1 MQPPARRLRRERW
14 RPGHFGKA
22 PQSGMLRLPSH
33 SMRKNT
39 MERLAILGAL
49 HEEIA
54 DLLAAMDP
62 GAAVHRIAMRDF
74 HVGTLWGTPCVIA
87 LSRIGKVAAAATA
100 SIVIREFQVSRVI
113 FTGLAGGLHPDV
125 EVGDVVVAHSLMQH
139 DMDAR
144 PLFGQ
149 HEIPLLGRVR
159 FESDAELSKRLL
171 DSAGDFVR
179 GRAIEGAARAQ
190 ARVHG
195 GLIAT
200 GDVFVSHAEEAL
212 ALRARLPDA
221 LCVEMEGAAMAQVC
235 YESGIPFAVLRV
247 ISDRA
252 DHAAKTDFTAFLENV
267 ARVYT
272 AGILA
277 PLLKARAL

>member
-1 MQPPARRLRRERW
+1 MFRPAR
-14 RPGHFGKA
+14 HFVVSPAKYKDIM
-22 PQSGMLRLPSH
+22 S
-33 SMRKNT
+33 
-39 MERLAILGAL
+39 RLAILGAL

-62 GAAVHRIAMRDF
+62 GATIHRIAMRDF

-100 SIVIREFQVSRVI
+100 SIVIREFQVSRVL
-113 FTGLAGGLHPDV
+113 FTGLAGGLHTDV
-125 EVGDVVVAHSLMQH
+125 DVGDVVVASSLMQH

-144 PLFGQ
+144 PLFDQ

-159 FESDAELSKRLL
+159 FEADAGLSALL
-171 DSAGDFVR
+171 YEHAGQFIRARGASVAI
-179 GRAIEGAARAQ
+179 GRATLAVPN
-190 ARVHG
+190 VHQ

-200 GDVFVSHAEEAL
+200 GDVFVSHNDDAL
-212 ALRARLPDA
+212 ALRKRLPDA

-235 YESGIPFAVLRV
+235 YEFGIPFAVMRV

-252 DHAAKTDFTAFLENV
+252 DHAAKTDFTAFLQNV

-272 AGILA
+272 AGILE
-277 PLLKARAL
+277 PLLKSGALAAN

>member
-1 MQPPARRLRRERW
+1 M
-14 RPGHFGKA
+14 G
-22 PQSGMLRLPSH
+22 
-33 SMRKNT
+33 
-39 MERLAILGAL
+39 RLAILGAL

-62 GAAVHRIAMRDF
+62 GAAIHRIAMRDF

-113 FTGLAGGLHPDV
+113 FTGLAGGLHEDV
-125 EVGDVVVAHSLMQH
+125 DVGDVVVAGALMQH

-149 HEIPLLGRVR
+149 HEIPLLDRVR
-159 FESDAELSKRLL
+159 FESDAGLTGLL
-171 DSAGDFVR
+171 RDSAQDFLRAR
-179 GRAIEGAARAQ
+179 GTADGARAD
-190 ARVHG
+190 ARVHS

-200 GDVFVSHAEEAL
+200 GDVFVNRVEEAQ
-212 ALRARLPDA
+212 ALRKRLPDA
-221 LCVEMEGAAMAQVC
+221 LCVEMEGAAMAQIC
-235 YESGIPFAVLRV
+235 YEFGIPFAVMRV

-252 DHAAKTDFTAFLENV
+252 DHAAKADFTAFLENV

-272 AGILA
+272 AGILG
-277 PLLKARAL
+277 PLLKSGALSGA

>member
-1 MQPPARRLRRERW
+1 M
-14 RPGHFGKA
+14 G
-22 PQSGMLRLPSH
+22 
-33 SMRKNT
+33 
-39 MERLAILGAL
+39 RLAILGAL

-62 GAAVHRIAMRDF
+62 GAAIHRIAMRDF

-100 SIVIREFQVSRVI
+100 SIVIQEFQASRVI
-113 FTGLAGGLHPDV
+113 FTGLAGGLHEDV
-125 EVGDVVVAHSLMQH
+125 GVGDVVVASSLMQH

-149 HEIPLLGRVR
+149 HEIPLLGRER
-159 FESDAELSKRLL
+159 FDADPVLSERLL
-171 DSAGDFVR
+171 DSARQFAGGHAGLPAQF
-179 GRAIEGAARAQ
+179 GAQ
-190 ARVHG
+190 PPRVHH

-200 GDVFVSHAEEAL
+200 GDVFVNSNDYAHQ
-212 ALRARLPDA
+212 LRQRLPAA
-221 LCVEMEGAAMAQVC
+221 LCLEMEGGAMAQVC
-235 YESGIPFAVLRV
+235 YEFDVPFAVLRV
-247 ISDRA
+247 ISDQA
-252 DHAAKTDFTAFLENV
+252 DHAAKADFTDFLVNL

-277 PLLKARAL
+277 PLLQSGALREA

>member
-1 MQPPARRLRRERW
+1 M
-14 RPGHFGKA
+14 G
-22 PQSGMLRLPSH
+22 
-33 SMRKNT
+33 
-39 MERLAILGAL
+39 RLAILGAL

-54 DLLAAMDP
+54 DLLAAMDS

-100 SIVIREFQVSRVI
+100 SIVIREFGVSRVI
-113 FTGLAGGLHPDV
+113 FTGLAGGLHADV
-125 EVGDVVVAHSLMQH
+125 EVGDVVVAHTLMQH

-159 FESDAELSKRLL
+159 FEADAGLSKLL
-171 DSAGDFVR
+171 QDSAADFVR
-179 GRAIEGAARAQ
+179 DRGVADGAPRVQ
-190 ARVHG
+190 PRVHA

-200 GDVFVSHAEEAL
+200 GDVFVSRAEEAQ
-212 ALRARLPDA
+212 ALRERLPDA
-221 LCVEMEGAAMAQVC
+221 LCVEMEGAAMAQIC
-235 YESGIPFAVLRV
+235 YEFGIPFAVMRV

-252 DHAAKTDFTAFLENV
+252 DHAAKADFTAFLENV

-277 PLLKARAL
+277 PLLKSGALSGA

>member
-1 MQPPARRLRRERW
+1 MGP
-14 RPGHFGKA
+14 
-22 PQSGMLRLPSH
+22 
-33 SMRKNT
+33 
-39 MERLAILGAL
+39 LAILGAL

-62 GAAVHRIAMRDF
+62 GAAIHRVAMRDF

-100 SIVIREFQVSRVI
+100 SIVIQEFKASRVI
-113 FTGLAGGLHPDV
+113 FTGLAGGLHEDV
-125 EVGDVVVAHSLMQH
+125 AVGDVVVASALMQH

-149 HEIPLLGRVR
+149 HEIPLLGRER
-159 FESDAELSKRLL
+159 FDADPVLSARLL
-171 DSAGDFVR
+171 ESAAQFAR
-179 GRAIEGAARAQ
+179 GHAGLTAGQRAQ
-190 ARVHG
+190 PPRVHH

-200 GDVFVSHAEEAL
+200 GDVFVNSNDHARE
-212 ALRARLPDA
+212 LRQRLPDA
-221 LCVEMEGAAMAQVC
+221 LCLEMEGGAMAQVC
-235 YESGIPFAVLRV
+235 HEFGVPFAVLRV
-247 ISDRA
+247 ISDQA
-252 DHAAKTDFTAFLENV
+252 DHAAKADFTDFLVNL

-277 PLLKARAL
+277 PLLKSGTLREA

>member
-1 MQPPARRLRRERW
+1 M
-14 RPGHFGKA
+14 G
-22 PQSGMLRLPSH
+22 
-33 SMRKNT
+33 
-39 MERLAILGAL
+39 RLAILGAL

-54 DLLAAMDP
+54 DLLVAMDP
-62 GAAVHRIAMRDF
+62 GSTVHRIAMRDF

-100 SIVIREFQVSRVI
+100 SIVIQEFQVSRMI
-113 FTGLAGGLHPDV
+113 FTGLAGGLHDDV
-125 EVGDVVVAHSLMQH
+125 NVGDVVVASTLMQH

-144 PLFGQ
+144 PLFDQ
-149 HEIPLLGRVR
+149 HEIPLLGRVQFNTDATLSQLLHDGAER
-159 FESDAELSKRLL
+159 FASSQ
-171 DSAGDFVR
+171 
-179 GRAIEGAARAQ
+179 AAMPTAT
-190 ARVHG
+190 VHR

-200 GDVFVSHAEEAL
+200 GDIFVSHNDDAQR
-212 ALRARLPDA
+212 LRARLPDA

-235 YESGIPFAVLRV
+235 YEFGVPFAVMRV

-252 DHAAKTDFTAFLENV
+252 DHAAKTDFTAFLQNV

-277 PLLKARAL
+277 PLLKAGALRDGAG

>member
-1 MQPPARRLRRERW
+1 M
-14 RPGHFGKA
+14 G
-22 PQSGMLRLPSH
+22 
-33 SMRKNT
+33 
-39 MERLAILGAL
+39 RLAILGAL

-62 GAAVHRIAMRDF
+62 GAAIHRIAMRDF

-100 SIVIREFQVSRVI
+100 SIVIQEFKASRVV
-113 FTGLAGGLHPDV
+113 FTGLAGGLHEDV
-125 EVGDVVVAHSLMQH
+125 AVGDVVVASALMQH

-149 HEIPLLGRVR
+149 HEIPLLGRER
-159 FESDAELSKRLL
+159 FDADPVLSERLL
-171 DSAGDFVR
+171 ESAGQFVR
-179 GRAIEGAARAQ
+179 QGGLPAGPGGQ
-190 ARVHG
+190 PPRVHH

-200 GDVFVSHAEEAL
+200 GDVFVNSNDYAHQ
-212 ALRARLPDA
+212 LRQRLPGA
-221 LCVEMEGAAMAQVC
+221 LCLEMEGGAMAQVC
-235 YESGIPFAVLRV
+235 YEFGAPFAVLRV
-247 ISDRA
+247 ISDQA
-252 DHAAKTDFTAFLENV
+252 DHAAKADFTDFLVNL

-277 PLLKARAL
+277 PLLKSGALREA

>member
-1 MQPPARRLRRERW
+1 
-14 RPGHFGKA
+14 
-22 PQSGMLRLPSH
+22 
-33 SMRKNT
+33 

-113 FTGLAGGLHPDV
+113 FTGLAGGLRADV
-125 EVGDVVVAHSLMQH
+125 DVGDVVVAHSLMQH

-149 HEIPLLGRVR
+149 HEVPLLGRMC
-159 FESDAELSKRLL
+159 FESDAGLSKLL
-171 DSAGDFVR
+171 QDGAEDFVR
-179 GRAIEGAARAQ
+179 GRGTADHMAGGVAGAVRAQ
-190 ARVHG
+190 PRVHA

-200 GDVFVSHAEEAL
+200 GDVFVSRAEEAQ
-212 ALRARLPDA
+212 ALRRRLPDA

-235 YESGIPFAVLRV
+235 YEFGIPFAVMRV

-277 PLLKARAL
+277 PLLKSGALSGA

>member
-1 MQPPARRLRRERW
+1 M
-14 RPGHFGKA
+14 G
-22 PQSGMLRLPSH
+22 
-33 SMRKNT
+33 
-39 MERLAILGAL
+39 RLAILGAL

-62 GAAVHRIAMRDF
+62 GAAIRRVAMRDF

-100 SIVIREFQVSRVI
+100 SIVIQEFNATRVI

-125 EVGDVVVAHSLMQH
+125 GVGDVVVASALMQH

-159 FESDAELSKRLL
+159 FDADPVLSARLL
-171 DSAGDFVR
+171 ESAGHFAR
-179 GRAIEGAARAQ
+179 GHAGLPAQPRAQ
-190 ARVHG
+190 PPRVHH

-200 GDVFVSHAEEAL
+200 GDVFINSNDYAHQ
-212 ALRARLPDA
+212 LRQRLPDA
-221 LCVEMEGAAMAQVC
+221 LCLEMEGGAMAQVC
-235 YESGIPFAVLRV
+235 YEFGVPFAVLRV
-247 ISDRA
+247 ISDQA
-252 DHAAKTDFTAFLENV
+252 DHAAKADFTDFLVNL

-277 PLLKARAL
+277 PLLKSGALRAA

>member
-1 MQPPARRLRRERW
+1 MYMGP
-14 RPGHFGKA
+14 
-22 PQSGMLRLPSH
+22 
-33 SMRKNT
+33 
-39 MERLAILGAL
+39 LAILGAL

-62 GAAVHRIAMRDF
+62 GAAIHRIAMRDF

-100 SIVIREFQVSRVI
+100 SIVIQEFKASRVI
-113 FTGLAGGLHPDV
+113 FTGLAGGLHQDV
-125 EVGDVVVAHSLMQH
+125 AVGDVVVASALMQH

-149 HEIPLLGRVR
+149 HEIPLLGRER
-159 FESDAELSKRLL
+159 FDADPVLSGQLLESAAQFARGH
-171 DSAGDFVR
+171 AGLMA
-179 GRAIEGAARAQ
+179 GQGAQ
-190 ARVHG
+190 PPRVHH

-200 GDVFVSHAEEAL
+200 GDVFVNSNDQAL
-212 ALRARLPDA
+212 QLRQRLPDA
-221 LCVEMEGAAMAQVC
+221 LCLEMEGGAMAQVC
-235 YESGIPFAVLRV
+235 HEFGVPFAVLRV
-247 ISDRA
+247 ISDQA
-252 DHAAKTDFTAFLENV
+252 DHAAKADFTDFLVNL

-277 PLLKARAL
+277 PLLKSGALRGA

>member
-1 MQPPARRLRRERW
+1 M
-14 RPGHFGKA
+14 G
-22 PQSGMLRLPSH
+22 
-33 SMRKNT
+33 
-39 MERLAILGAL
+39 RLAILGAL

-62 GAAVHRIAMRDF
+62 GATIRRVAMRDF

-100 SIVIREFQVSRVI
+100 SIVIQEFNASRVI
-113 FTGLAGGLHPDV
+113 FTGLAGGLHQDV
-125 EVGDVVVAHSLMQH
+125 AVGDVVVASALMQH

-159 FESDAELSKRLL
+159 FDADAVLSARLL
-171 DSAGDFVR
+171 ESAGQFAR
-179 GRAIEGAARAQ
+179 GLAGLPAGQAAQ
-190 ARVHG
+190 PPRVHH

-200 GDVFVSHAEEAL
+200 GDVFVNSNDYAHQ
-212 ALRARLPDA
+212 LRQRLPDA
-221 LCVEMEGAAMAQVC
+221 LCLEMEGGAMAQVC
-235 YESGIPFAVLRV
+235 YEFGVPFAVLRV
-247 ISDRA
+247 ISDQA
-252 DHAAKTDFTAFLENV
+252 DHAAKADFTDFLVNL

-277 PLLKARAL
+277 PLLKSGALQEA

>member
-1 MQPPARRLRRERW
+1 M
-14 RPGHFGKA
+14 G
-22 PQSGMLRLPSH
+22 
-33 SMRKNT
+33 
-39 MERLAILGAL
+39 RLAILGAL

-62 GAAVHRIAMRDF
+62 GAAIHRIAMRDF

-100 SIVIREFQVSRVI
+100 SIVIREFQVSKVI
-113 FTGLAGGLHPDV
+113 FTGLAGGLHADV
-125 EVGDVVVAHSLMQH
+125 DVGDVVVASTLMQH

-144 PLFGQ
+144 PLFGRY
-149 HEIPLLGRVR
+149 EIPLLGRVH
-159 FESDAELSKRLL
+159 FEPDAALSNLL
-171 DSAGDFVR
+171 RDSAQAFVLR
-179 GRAIEGAARAQ
+179 RGAAGNAADATLAQ
-190 ARVHG
+190 PKVHA

-200 GDVFVSHAEEAL
+200 GDIFVSHHDEAQ
-212 ALRARLPDA
+212 ALRERLPDA
-221 LCVEMEGAAMAQVC
+221 LCVEMEGAAMAQIC
-235 YESGIPFAVLRV
+235 YEFGIPFAVMRV

-252 DHAAKTDFTAFLENV
+252 DHAAKADFTAFLENV

-277 PLLKARAL
+277 PLLKSGALSGA

>member
-1 MQPPARRLRRERW
+1 M
-14 RPGHFGKA
+14 G
-22 PQSGMLRLPSH
+22 
-33 SMRKNT
+33 
-39 MERLAILGAL
+39 RLAILGAL

-62 GAAVHRIAMRDF
+62 GATIRRIAMRDF

-100 SIVIREFQVSRVI
+100 SIVIQEFKVSRVI
-113 FTGLAGGLHPDV
+113 FTGLAGGLHADAA
-125 EVGDVVVAHSLMQH
+125 VGDVVVASALMQH

-149 HEIPLLGRVR
+149 HEIPLLGRER
-159 FESDAELSKRLL
+159 FDADPVLSERLL
-171 DSAGDFVR
+171 DSAGQFAR
-179 GRAIEGAARAQ
+179 GHTGLPAGPGAQRP
-190 ARVHG
+190 RVHH

-200 GDVFVSHAEEAL
+200 GDVFVNSNDYAHQLRQRLPEAL
-212 ALRARLPDA
+212 CL
-221 LCVEMEGAAMAQVC
+221 EMEGGAMAQVC
-235 YESGIPFAVLRV
+235 YEFGVPFAVLRV
-247 ISDRA
+247 ISDQA
-252 DHAAKTDFTAFLENV
+252 DHAAKADFTDFLVNL

-277 PLLKARAL
+277 PLLQSGALRDA

>member
-1 MQPPARRLRRERW
+1 M
-14 RPGHFGKA
+14 G
-22 PQSGMLRLPSH
+22 
-33 SMRKNT
+33 
-39 MERLAILGAL
+39 RLAILGAL

-62 GAAVHRIAMRDF
+62 GAAIHRIAMRDF

-100 SIVIREFQVSRVI
+100 SIVIREFQVSKVI
-113 FTGLAGGLHPDV
+113 FTGLAGSLHADV
-125 EVGDVVVAHSLMQH
+125 DVGDVVVASTLMQH

-144 PLFGQ
+144 PLFGRY
-149 HEIPLLGRVR
+149 EIPLLGRVH
-159 FESDAELSKRLL
+159 FEPDAALSNLL
-171 DSAGDFVR
+171 RDSAQAFVLR
-179 GRAIEGAARAQ
+179 RGAAGNTADATLAQ
-190 ARVHG
+190 PKVHA

-200 GDVFVSHAEEAL
+200 GDIFVSHHDEAQ
-212 ALRARLPDA
+212 ALRERLPDA
-221 LCVEMEGAAMAQVC
+221 LCVEMEGAAMAQIC
-235 YESGIPFAVLRV
+235 YEFGIPFAVMRV

-252 DHAAKTDFTAFLENV
+252 DHAAKADFTAFLENV

-277 PLLKARAL
+277 PLLKSGALSGA

>member
-1 MQPPARRLRRERW
+1 MHT
-14 RPGHFGKA
+14 G
-22 PQSGMLRLPSH
+22 
-33 SMRKNT
+33 
-39 MERLAILGAL
+39 RLAILGAL

-62 GAAVHRIAMRDF
+62 GAVIHRVAMRDF

-100 SIVIREFQVSRVI
+100 SIVIQEFQASRVI

-125 EVGDVVVAHSLMQH
+125 AVGDVVVASALMQH

-144 PLFGQ
+144 PLFPQ
-149 HEIPLLGRVR
+149 HEIPLLGRER
-159 FESDAELSKRLL
+159 FDADPVLSARLL
-171 DSAGDFVR
+171 DSAGQFAS
-179 GRAIEGAARAQ
+179 GHAGLPAGQGAR
-190 ARVHG
+190 RPKVHC

-200 GDVFVSHAEEAL
+200 GDVFVNDNDYAHRLRQRLPEAL
-212 ALRARLPDA
+212 CL
-221 LCVEMEGAAMAQVC
+221 EMEGGAMAQVC
-235 YESGIPFAVLRV
+235 YEFGVPFAVLRV
-247 ISDRA
+247 ISDQA
-252 DHAAKTDFTAFLENV
+252 DHAAKTDFTDFLVNL

-277 PLLKARAL
+277 PLLQSGAFRQD

>member
-1 MQPPARRLRRERW
+1 M
-14 RPGHFGKA
+14 G
-22 PQSGMLRLPSH
+22 
-33 SMRKNT
+33 
-39 MERLAILGAL
+39 RLAILGAL

-62 GAAVHRIAMRDF
+62 GAVIHRIAMRDF
-74 HVGTLWGTPCVIA
+74 HVGILWGTPCVIA

-100 SIVIREFQVSRVI
+100 SIVIQEFKASRVI
-113 FTGLAGGLHPDV
+113 FTGLAGGLHADV
-125 EVGDVVVAHSLMQH
+125 AVGDVVVASALMQH

-149 HEIPLLGRVR
+149 YEIPLLGRAQ
-159 FESDAELSKRLL
+159 FDADPALSGHLR
-171 DSAGDFVR
+171 DSAMEFLGNHAPALD
-179 GRAIEGAARAQ
+179 ARA
-190 ARVHG
+190 ASRPRPRVHC

-200 GDVFVSHAEEAL
+200 GDVFVNDNDEAHE
-212 ALRARLPDA
+212 LRLRLPQA
-221 LCVEMEGAAMAQVC
+221 LCLEMEGGATAQVC
-235 YESGIPFAVLRV
+235 HEFGIPYAVLRV

-252 DHAAKTDFTAFLENV
+252 DHAAKVDFTDFLVNV

-277 PLLKARAL
+277 PLLRSGVLSDA

>member
-1 MQPPARRLRRERW
+1 MVSIEITGPARFLGYVAPSAAIRRLC
-14 RPGHFGKA
+14 HIK
-22 PQSGMLRLPSH
+22 
-33 SMRKNT
+33 KKDT
-39 MERLAILGAL
+39 MGRLAILGAL

-54 DLLAAMDP
+54 DLLAAMEP
-62 GAAVHRIAMRDF
+62 GAVVHRIAMRDF

-100 SIVIREFQVSRVI
+100 SIVIQEFQVSRMI
-113 FTGLAGGLHPDV
+113 FTGLAGGLQPGV
-125 EVGDVVVAHSLMQH
+125 EVGDVVVASELMQH

-144 PLFGQ
+144 PLFGL

-159 FESDAELSKRLL
+159 FDADVALSAMLQA
-171 DSAGDFVR
+171 SAKQFLRQWPAGS
-179 GRAIEGAARAQ
+179 ASGAAKA
-190 ARVHG
+190 HH

-200 GDVFVSHAEEAL
+200 GDVFVNHNDYAQT
-212 ALRARLPDA
+212 LRASLPDA
-221 LCVEMEGAAMAQVC
+221 LCVEMEGAAMAQIC
-235 YESGIPFAVLRV
+235 YEFGIPFAVMRV

-252 DHAAKTDFTAFLENV
+252 DHAAKADFTAFLQNV

-277 PLLKARAL
+277 PLLKSGSLSDAP

>member
-1 MQPPARRLRRERW
+1 MD
-14 RPGHFGKA
+14 
-22 PQSGMLRLPSH
+22 
-33 SMRKNT
+33 
-39 MERLAILGAL
+39 RLAILGAL

-62 GAAVHRIAMRDF
+62 GATVHRIAMRDF

-100 SIVIREFQVSRVI
+100 SIVIREFQVSRVL
-113 FTGLAGGLHPDV
+113 FTGLAGGLHAEVD
-125 EVGDVVVAHSLMQH
+125 VGDVVVARSLMQH

-144 PLFGQ
+144 PLFDR

-159 FESDAELSKRLL
+159 FDADAGLSALL
-171 DSAGDFVR
+171 HDHAGRFIRAMDASTAV
-179 GRAIEGAARAQ
+179 GRSMLAGPK
-190 ARVHG
+190 VHL

-200 GDVFVSHAEEAL
+200 GDVFVSHNDEAL
-212 ALRARLPDA
+212 ALRKRLPDV

-235 YESGIPFAVLRV
+235 YEFGVPFAVMRV

-252 DHAAKTDFTAFLENV
+252 DHAAKTDFTAFLQNV

-277 PLLKARAL
+277 PLLKSGALVGH

>member
-1 MQPPARRLRRERW
+1 M
-14 RPGHFGKA
+14 G
-22 PQSGMLRLPSH
+22 
-33 SMRKNT
+33 
-39 MERLAILGAL
+39 RLAILGAL

-62 GAAVHRIAMRDF
+62 GATIHHVAMRDF
-74 HVGTLWGTPCVIA
+74 HVGSLWGTPCVIA

-100 SIVIREFQVSRVI
+100 SIVIQEFHATRVI
-113 FTGLAGGLHPDV
+113 FTGLAGGLHQDV
-125 EVGDVVVAHSLMQH
+125 AVGDVVVASALMQH

-159 FESDAELSKRLL
+159 FDADAVLSARLL
-171 DSAGDFVR
+171 ESAGQFAR
-179 GRAIEGAARAQ
+179 GQAGLPAGQAAQ
-190 ARVHG
+190 PPRVHH

-200 GDVFVSHAEEAL
+200 GDVFVNSNDYAHQ
-212 ALRARLPDA
+212 LRQRLPDA
-221 LCVEMEGAAMAQVC
+221 LCLEMEGGAMAQVC
-235 YESGIPFAVLRV
+235 YEFGVPFAVLRV
-247 ISDRA
+247 ISDQA
-252 DHAAKTDFTAFLENV
+252 DHAAKADFTDFLVNL

-277 PLLKARAL
+277 PLLKSGALREA

>member
-1 MQPPARRLRRERW
+1 M
-14 RPGHFGKA
+14 
-22 PQSGMLRLPSH
+22 S
-33 SMRKNT
+33 
-39 MERLAILGAL
+39 RLAILGAL

-62 GAAVHRIAMRDF
+62 GATLHRIAMRDF

-113 FTGLAGGLHPDV
+113 FTGLAGGLHAEVD
-125 EVGDVVVAHSLMQH
+125 VGDVVVARTLMQH

-144 PLFGQ
+144 PLFDQ
-149 HEIPLLGRVR
+149 HEIPLLGRVS
-159 FESDAELSKRLL
+159 FEADASLSQLL
-171 DSAGDFVR
+171 QDGAEAFLRGDSASR
-179 GRAIEGAARAQ
+179 GQGAATLAQ
-190 ARVHG
+190 PKVHR

-200 GDVFVSHAEEAL
+200 GDVFVSHNDDAQ
-212 ALRARLPDA
+212 ALRKRLPDA
-221 LCVEMEGAAMAQVC
+221 LCVEMEGAAMAQIC
-235 YESGIPFAVLRV
+235 YEFGIPFAVMRV

-252 DHAAKTDFTAFLENV
+252 DHAAKTDFTVFLQNV

-272 AGILA
+272 AGILE
-277 PLLKARAL
+277 PLLKSGALSDG